1 VSTYGIIFLGTPHNG
16 ADPAKWGHM
25 LQSMCSVLF
34 SRKILDT
41 EPQLVTALQTQ
52 SETLQNINIG
62 FLNIMHNFH
71 ICFFH
76 EAVKT
81 DLGVTQ
87 DFVRFLFPFLAPKWN
102 SRYQVLTRRYI

>member
-1 VSTYGIIFLGTPHNG
+1 
-16 ADPAKWGHM
+16 
-25 LQSMCSVLF
+25 MCSVLF